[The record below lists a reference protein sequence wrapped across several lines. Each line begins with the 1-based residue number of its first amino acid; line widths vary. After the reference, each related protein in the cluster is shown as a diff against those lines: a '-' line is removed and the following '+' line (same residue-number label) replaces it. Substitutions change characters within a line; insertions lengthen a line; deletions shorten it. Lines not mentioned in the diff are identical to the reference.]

1 MNMKSKT
8 IRILVVDD
16 HPVVLKGTQALMAD
30 IDDVEV
36 VGLAS
41 NGMEAIELAASLK
54 PDVILMDII
63 MPEMDG
69 IEAIRR
75 IIADNPDAKILVL
88 TSFITDERVFP
99 SIKAGAMGY
108 ILKDSNLDDLVSAI
122 RQVYHNQPCLH
133 PIVARKVLLDFHNKP
148 KQEPNSEKDLT
159 EREITVLKLL
169 AQGKSNQDIADI
181 LVIAEVTVRTHI
193 SHILQKLHLEN
204 RVQASLYA
212 LRQGITDLNGE
223 QNVEK

>member
-1 MNMKSKT
+1 MGINT
-8 IRILVVDD
+8 DVIQILVVDD
-16 HPVVLKGTQALMAD
+16 HPIVLKGTQALLAD

-36 VGLAS
+36 VGLAN
-41 NGMEAIELAASLK
+41 NGMEAIEMAASLM

-69 IEAIRR
+69 IEAIQR
-75 IIADNPDAKILVL
+75 IVDDNPDAKILVL

-108 ILKDSNLDDLVSAI
+108 ILKDSNLDELVRAI

-148 KQEPNSEKDLT
+148 KLEINAERDLT
-159 EREITVLKLL
+159 EREIAVLKLL
-169 AQGKSNQDIADI
+169 AQGKSNQDIAEI

-193 SHILQKLHLEN
+193 SHILQKLHLHN

-212 LRQGITDLNGE
+212 LRQGMIHLNGE
-223 QNVEK
+223 QTVEN